1 MDAILRGMDGA
12 VNGSPVPGAVR
23 VVLAGRPADLIK
35 LVIFLDRVT
44 SGDSPAAVL
53 AVLHLGAIR
62 ITSESGRGS
71 RVTLTLEL
79 EEAAR

>member
-1 MDAILRGMDGA
+1 MDDT
-12 VNGSPVPGAVR
+12 VNGPPAPGAVR

-35 LVIFLDRVT
+35 LVIWLDRVT
-44 SGDSPAAVL
+44 GGDSPASVL
-53 AVLHLGAIR
+53 AVLHLAAIR

-79 EEAAR
+79 EEAGR